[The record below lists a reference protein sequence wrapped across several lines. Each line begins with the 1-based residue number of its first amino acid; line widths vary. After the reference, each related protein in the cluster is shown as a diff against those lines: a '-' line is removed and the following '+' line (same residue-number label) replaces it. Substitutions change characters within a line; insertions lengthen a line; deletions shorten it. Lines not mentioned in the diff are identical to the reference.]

1 MINNKTLEKIINH
14 PLVKAITQ
22 IIVIL
27 KKITPKKNFYVV
39 ILPLILFIITNMIS
53 ILKSEALSN
62 FIEKELLKTNS
73 TEWQYYVLNFVDIVF
88 VEGSIPFLIICL
100 MIFGVISY
108 IENKRLNNEHPITLK
123 NFGKTSSISFNISS
137 RFILS
142 ERLNTILNNSI
153 EREIEN
159 NILSSLEN
167 NDNPIVVI
175 EGEEGNGKTI
185 LSLQLSKKL
194 LNKGNIVRYFFS
206 NEWSNINS
214 FDELL
219 KDDKKI
225 NFANKNKKDIMIFL
239 DGVNERNALETA
251 THILTS
257 SYHRED
263 GIHIGG
269 YYNNIDE
276 YLKERNIKLI
286 FTTRHLSEYTNYNK
300 SIWDKFKIYNI
311 TRFSDNEFEQAVKK
325 LDTSYN
331 INEFPLNLRTVAS
344 IPRYLNIAFSLKG
357 RFQSY
362 TNITKEILYWERLKE
377 QIENDTEFKTKLN
390 ITSKENIQSIFFDI
404 TSSISIKNDKVII
417 NKNKLKEIFGEE
429 YLKIQIPL
437 KENRITLKQNHS
449 GIELNFDFV
458 LIAYSFYILNY
469 IEEEVINELTF
480 EELADKIKLKIEP
493 YDNDKMANI
502 PFIIFQLANE
512 DLIENDKFYS
522 ALLYLWFKNHNSVID
537 SSNLKLWAENQL
549 KSYCN
554 ILDVVELKNK
564 SFDRDKLKD
573 LMISLLGILWE
584 ESKGTD
590 RKLSCYIQEIIEEE
604 FSDKFRKEY
613 ILKKRALTIL
623 MYYPLN
629 KFINSFLIMYK
640 NIDNLDSEDTYW
652 INHNLYKCIKILFR
666 FGYLEDV
673 FEKLK
678 EKKEYAI
685 FAKYFHSKSL
695 NEEMALN
702 YKSSSYDFFEEYNNN
717 NLVPLNDDIKDYAFS
732 KISHLKYYACRK
744 DIVLN
749 EKQIDFIKDS
759 IENILESTE
768 KNLHMNKTQEDYK
781 TENLMPIISKINS
794 SYFIDINF
802 RFLKK
807 FLSFEEEAHIIHKY
821 DLLLLN
827 ENQKKFISTYI
838 IENMDNLT
846 KDDGIQKNSI
856 THLINLLIELMLFA
870 ATKKDLEVFFT
881 YLIEHDF
888 STIFTHNNPIDF
900 YIKEIFG
907 DELFS
912 IINNKLKN
920 IDISSEQFN
929 TLMIYLY
936 ILEGFDNELLLNW
949 SIKKLTDDKIK
960 KDSKDFYKNIIVNS
974 SPSKNFLKLY
984 MNENL
989 KNYIYN
995 SKSSEQG
1002 RHISHWITREKE
1014 FLNDKTFEELLEILP
1029 LDSIGNLLIHNKRYE
1044 DINKWGDYLFK
1055 DFTRDLLND
1064 YYVTEAIE
1072 EYSKRN
1078 QDKFFKYA
1086 IEYLKYIN
1094 SQDIRS
1100 TIFFSFRKFE
1110 DDLIKL
1116 LVSFDFDKAYEFYLK
1131 TQNSNHIINNF
1142 MLEVFNIKKYSAE
1155 KYIRFRKNYILSLKN
1170 DIEILNIVRL
1180 YHHIKS
1186 ESELKVFISEWIKSN
1201 YSKDRLLAVSLIT
1214 WFGNDYAIEELSE
1227 LIKYDDSYYVKY
1239 YASWAKEVCLQEKYS
1254 KEIYEEILNEDNLE
1268 ILSSKLHQIKPV
1280 LTPMCHSWA
1289 NELNKKYDIYNKKT
1303 FVIKRIHISRFWNR
1317 ILDSSLKDEKK
1328 FEINKRKLSEYYLGE
1343 KIDNEMKQLL
1353 NL

>member
-1 MINNKTLEKIINH
+1 MINNKTLEKILNH

-22 IIVIL
+22 IIIIL

-39 ILPLILFIITNMIS
+39 VLPLIIVIITNMIS
-53 ILKSEALSN
+53 ILRSEALSN

-73 TEWQYYVLNFVDIVF
+73 GEWQYYVLNFVDIVF

-108 IENKRLNNEHPITLK
+108 IENKRLNNEHYITLK
-123 NFGKTSSISFNISS
+123 TFDKTSSISFNISS

-257 SYHRED
+257 SYHREN
-263 GIHIGG
+263 GIHIGT

-331 INEFPLNLRTVAS
+331 IDEFPLNLRTVAS

-554 ILDVVELKNK
+554 ILDIVELKNK
-564 SFDRDKLKD
+564 SFNRDKLKD
-573 LMISLLGILWE
+573 LMINLLGIIWK
-584 ESKGTD
+584 ESKG
-590 RKLSCYIQEIIEEE
+590 KNKELESYIQNTIEEE
-604 FSDKFRKEY
+604 FSDEFRNEY
-613 ILKKRALTIL
+613 TLKKRALTIL
-623 MYYPLN
+623 MYYPLD

-640 NIDNLDSEDTYW
+640 NIDNFKSKDKYC
-652 INHNLYKCIKILFR
+652 INHNLYNCINFLFR

-678 EKKEYAI
+678 EKKEYSV
-685 FAKYFHSKSL
+685 FAKDFHSK
-695 NEEMALN
+695 ALN
-702 YKSSSYDFFEEYNNN
+702 KEMILNDNSLSYKFFEEYNNN
-717 NLVPLNDDIKDYAFS
+717 NLVPLNDDIKDYSFS
-732 KISHLKYYACRK
+732 KISHLKYCACRK
-744 DIVLN
+744 DIELN
-749 EKQIDFIKDS
+749 DRQIDFIKNS
-759 IENILESTE
+759 IENIFKYTE
-768 KNLHMNKTQEDYK
+768 KNLHMSKTTEDYK
-781 TENLMPIISKINS
+781 IEDLMPMISKIDS
-794 SYFIDINF
+794 DYFININF
-802 RFLKK
+802 KFLQK
-807 FLSFEEEAHIIHKY
+807 FLSFKEEAQIIHKY
-821 DLLLLN
+821 DLLILS
-827 ENQKKFISTYI
+827 ESQKKIISSYI
-838 IENMDNLT
+838 IKNLDNLI

-856 THLINLLIELMLFA
+856 THFINLLIEIMLFTA
-870 ATKKDLEVFFT
+870 RKEDLKVFFT
-881 YLIEHDF
+881 YLIESDF
-888 STIFTHNNPIDF
+888 STIFTKNNPIDF
-900 YIKEIFG
+900 YIKELFG
-907 DELFS
+907 KELLI

-920 IDISSEQFN
+920 IDSSSEQFN
-929 TLMIYLY
+929 TLMIYIY
-936 ILEGFDNELLLNW
+936 ILKEFDNELLIRW

-960 KDSKDFYKNIIVNS
+960 KDSKEFYKNIIVNS
-974 SPSKNFLKLY
+974 SPNKNFINLY
-984 MNENL
+984 INENL
-989 KNYIYN
+989 KDYLYN

-1002 RHISHWITREKE
+1002 RYISHWITREDSFFK
-1014 FLNDKTFEELLEILP
+1014 DKTFEELLDIIP
-1029 LDSIGNLLIHNKRYE
+1029 LDSIANLLIHNKRYD
-1044 DINKWGDYLFK
+1044 DIDKWGDYLFK
-1055 DFTRDLLND
+1055 DFSRDLLND

-1072 EYSKRN
+1072 KYAKRN
-1078 QDKFFKYA
+1078 ETKFLKYA
-1086 IEYLKYIN
+1086 INYLTYIN
-1094 SQDIRS
+1094 NQNIRS

-1116 LVSFDFDKAYEFYLK
+1116 LASLDFDKAYEFYSK
-1131 TQNSNHIINNF
+1131 TKNSNHIINKF
-1142 MLEVFNIKKYSAE
+1142 MLEIFDIKKYSNE
-1155 KYIRFRKNYILSLKN
+1155 KFIMFRKNYILSLKN
-1170 DIEILNIVRL
+1170 DMEILNIVRL
-1180 YHHIKS
+1180 YHHTKS
-1186 ESELKVFISEWIKSN
+1186 ESELKVFISEWIKSC

-1214 WFGNDYAIEELSE
+1214 WFGNDYAIDELSE
-1227 LIKYDDSYYVKY
+1227 LIKNDDSYYVKY

-1254 KEIYEEILNEDNLE
+1254 KEIYEDILNEDNLQ
-1268 ILSSKLHQIKPV
+1268 ILSSKLHLIKPV
-1280 LTPMCHSWA
+1280 LTPMCHNWV
-1289 NELNKKYDIYNKKT
+1289 NELNEKYNIYDKNT
-1303 FVIKRIHISRFWNR
+1303 FIIKRIHISRFWNR
-1317 ILDSSLKDEKK
+1317 ITDSSLKDEKK
-1328 FEINKRKLSEYYLGE
+1328 LEINKRKLSEYYLGE